1 MKPAPKFVLEIL
13 DILVENRYNACLV
26 GGCVRDQLL
35 GSQPSDWDIA
45 TSARPEDVLGLF
57 PRTVATGLRHGTVTV
72 MSGGHA
78 VEVTS
83 FRSDGAYTDH
93 RRPESVTFGCSLE
106 ADLARRDF
114 TVNAMAMDAE
124 GRLTDPFGGLE
135 DLRRGLLRCV
145 GEPERRFDEDALRML
160 RAVRLSAQ
168 LGFDIEANTMAA
180 LRRMAPLAAGLSAE
194 RVRDELLKLLRTPR
208 AGYVWKLVD
217 LGLLGRFLCPGE
229 ALQRHDYAGLP
240 DGSKLARFCLDL
252 EICGYITSTYELLTE
267 LRMDKASVHTT
278 AEAVKI
284 LRSGSRD
291 WKRLLRDHG
300 EDAAV
305 MAYPNNAD
313 LQRVLSSNECWK
325 LSDLAIGGR
334 ELMALGYTGPELG
347 KALDS
352 LLEHVIDN
360 PDDNNSYTLCRLA
373 DRKVL
378 N

>member
-180 LRRMAPLAAGLSAE
+180 LRRMSPLAAGLSAE

-217 LGLLGRFLCPGE
+217 FGLLDSFLRPGH

-240 DGSKLARFCLDL
+240 AGSRLAHFCFDL
-252 EICGYITSTYELLTE
+252 EEGGYITSTNKLLAE
-267 LRMDKASVHTT
+267 LRMDKASVRTT
-278 AEAVKI
+278 AAAVEI

-300 EDAAV
+300 EATVV
-305 MAYPNNAD
+305 MAYPNDAD
-313 LQRVLSSNECWK
+313 LQRVLRSNECWK

-334 ELMALGYTGPELG
+334 ELLALGYTGPELG
-347 KALDS
+347 KALDG

-360 PDDNNSYTLCRLA
+360 PGDNNTETLCRLT

>member
-35 GSQPSDWDIA
+35 GRQPSDWDIA
-45 TSARPEDVLGLF
+45 TSARPEDVLALF

-72 MSGGHA
+72 MSGGHS

-145 GEPERRFDEDALRML
+145 GEPELRFDEDALRMH

-168 LGFDIEANTMAA
+168 LGFDIESNTMAA
-180 LRRMAPLAAGLSAE
+180 LRRMAPLAARLSAE
-194 RVRDELLKLLRTPR
+194 RVRDELLKLLWTPR
-208 AGYVWKLVD
+208 CSYVWKLVD
-217 LGLLGRFLCPGE
+217 LGLLGSFLSPGH
-229 ALQRHDYAGLP
+229 ASQRHDYAGLP
-240 DGSKLARFCLDL
+240 AGSRLAHFCFDL
-252 EICGYITSTYELLTE
+252 EAGGYITSTNKLLSA
-267 LRMDKASVHTT
+267 LRMDKVSVQAT
-278 AEAVKI
+278 AAAVEI

-300 EDAAV
+300 EAPVV
-305 MAYPNNAD
+305 MAYPNDAD
-313 LQRVLSSNECWK
+313 LQRVLRSNECWK

-334 ELMALGYTGPELG
+334 ELLALGYTGPELG
-347 KALDS
+347 KALEE

-360 PDDNNSYTLCRLA
+360 PDDNDADILCRLA
-373 DRKVL
+373 NRKVL